1 MPNKL
6 SKIKIIAGRF
16 KSRNIEFIDNPNQQL
31 RPTPARLRET
41 LFNWLMHDIQDSIC
55 IDLFAGSGI
64 LGFEALSRGAKAV
77 IAFEIDKKISKTI
90 KSNCQKLDIPKSE
103 YQLFNKS
110 SLDFISFLDNLD
122 SLDKLNNSDNSEN
135 PENSSKSNYSNK
147 NKNQINSLSNINK
160 SSAKNIII
168 FCDPPFNTD
177 VFNKILKY
185 LASSKN
191 ISLFKNKSIYLYLE
205 YPKKLDLEKL
215 NKIDNVNKNR
225 EGREN
230 IEAKEFKEFKDV
242 IEKIEASWEFSK
254 KSVCGDVVGE
264 LGLTRI
270 A

>member
-6 SKIKIIAGRF
+6 SKIKVIAGRF
-16 KSRNIEFIDNPNQQL
+16 KSRNIEFIDSPNQQL

-64 LGFEALSRGAKAV
+64 LGFEALSRGAKSV

-90 KSNCQKLDIPKSE
+90 KSNCQKLGIPKSE

-110 SLDFISFLDNLD
+110 SLDFIGFLDNL
-122 SLDKLNNSDNSEN
+122 E
-135 PENSSKSNYSNK
+135 
-147 NKNQINSLSNINK
+147 KNQINSLSNINK

-215 NKIDNVNKNR
+215 NKIDNINKNR
-225 EGREN
+225 ESREN
-230 IEAKEFKEFKDV
+230 IEAKEFKEV
-242 IEKIEASWEFSK
+242 IEKIEASWNFSK
-254 KSVCGDVVGE
+254 KSVCGDVVGGLGIANCE
-264 LGLTRI
+264 LLLK
-270 A
+270 

>member
-1 MPNKL
+1 MLYLTVKYNDKIRHIIILSTKSHRNLKMPNKS

-16 KSRNIEFIDNPNQQL
+16 KSRNIEFIDDPNQQL

-110 SLDFISFLDNLD
+110 SLDFISFLDNL
-122 SLDKLNNSDNSEN
+122 E
-135 PENSSKSNYSNK
+135 
-147 NKNQINSLSNINK
+147 KNQINSLSNINK

-177 VFNKILKY
+177 IFNKILKY
-185 LASSKN
+185 LASPEN

-205 YPKKLDLEKL
+205 HPKKLDLEKL
-215 NKIDNVNKNR
+215 N
-225 EGREN
+225 
-230 IEAKEFKEFKDV
+230 
-242 IEKIEASWEFSK
+242 KIEASWEFSK
-254 KSVCGDVVGE
+254 KSVCGDVVGA
-264 LGLTRI
+264 LGIIIT
-270 A
+270 